1 MPLSDSDTFQFWHFP
16 ILTLS
21 VSDSFQSL
29 HIPISIKKCKKCI
42 RTLSNPP
49 FFQMSQAA
57 ILFEGAKYVKL
68 INKETEKLGDDIK
81 AVNKEIEDLN
91 NEIE

>member
-1 MPLSDSDTFQFWHFP
+1 
-16 ILTLS
+16 
-21 VSDSFQSL
+21 
-29 HIPISIKKCKKCI
+29 
-42 RTLSNPP
+42 
-49 FFQMSQAA
+49 MSQAA